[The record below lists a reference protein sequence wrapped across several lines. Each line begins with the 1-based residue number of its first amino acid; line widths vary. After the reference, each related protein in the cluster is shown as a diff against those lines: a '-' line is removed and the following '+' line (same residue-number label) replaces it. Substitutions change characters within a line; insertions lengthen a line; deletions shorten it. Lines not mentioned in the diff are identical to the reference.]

1 MSATKTKRISLTIN
15 ANLWNQF
22 SSLAKQTGQS
32 QRSALEQ
39 ALLRYLQDAAPAPDL
54 IRPQVM
60 EAFEQFVSRNRDLLQ
75 RLAK

>member
-15 ANLWNQF
+15 ADLWDQF
-22 SSLAKQTGQS
+22 TSLAKQTGQS

-39 ALLRYLQDAAPAPDL
+39 AVLRYLQNVASAQDL
-54 IRPQVM
+54 IRPREM
-60 EAFEQFVSRNRDLLQ
+60 EAFEQSVSRNRDLLQ